1 MLYYKYVSK
10 YLPKIL
16 GGDIMKKQQ
25 FNPEEY
31 AKLKH
36 RVEVLQSRVK
46 LDSGPEQETAK
57 RLLAKVEKKLKSYE
71 ETHEIPKQQTEDY
84 STTTSFDFEDFFWDE
99 KVHNFSS
106 QSYHNRNAWNPNPNF
121 KWHVHFED
129 DKNYYE
135 DTRSET
141 EMINDLGILYA
152 IFGSTYQT
160 ALNYHVYKIRFKKQ
174 TNKDG
179 AFYRVYSDIYEDNIR
194 ICKDIIIGFWPFHFG
209 DDRCGDM
216 QFASMNSNS
225 IEKYN
230 NGCSSLYVRLLD
242 GLMDIWNFY
251 FDNQNAVPMI
261 TGPVVSYLESGYQS
275 SSNNKPKVQLNQEQ
289 RKAIIDKTE
298 NEIDSGK
305 MRYLECRA
313 SKLMIMAYKPYQTL
327 SSFLEE
333 SGVVYMVE
341 SSGVYIWDYAQKEF
355 GKLVG
360 YEYSSCRYF
369 LYLL

>member
-1 MLYYKYVSK
+1 
-10 YLPKIL
+10 
-16 GGDIMKKQQ
+16 MKKQQ

-36 RVEVLQSRVK
+36 RVEALQSRVK

-71 ETHEIPKQQTEDY
+71 ETHEIPKQHTEDY
-84 STTTSFDFEDFFWDE
+84 STTTSFDFDDFFWD
-99 KVHNFSS
+99 KKAYSS
-106 QSYHNRNAWNPNPNF
+106 SSRSYDNENAWNPNPNF

-135 DTRSET
+135 DTRSEA

-160 ALNYHVYKIRFKKQ
+160 VLNYHVYKIRFKKQ
-174 TNKDG
+174 TTKDG

-194 ICKDIIIGFWPFHFG
+194 ICKDIIIGFWPFNFG

-216 QFASMNSNS
+216 QFASMSSDS

-230 NGCSSLYVRLLD
+230 NGCASLYVTLLD
-242 GLMDIWNFY
+242 GLKDIWNFY
-251 FDNQNAVPMI
+251 FDNQSAVPML
-261 TGPVVSYLESGYQS
+261 TGSVLGYLESSYQS
-275 SSNNKPKVQLNQEQ
+275 SSNNKLKVQLNQEQ
-289 RKAIIDKTE
+289 RKEIIDKTE

-305 MRYLECRA
+305 MKHLESRA
-313 SKLMIMAYKPYQTL
+313 SKFVIMAYKPYNTL
-327 SSFLEE
+327 SEFLEE
-333 SGVVYMVE
+333 AGVVYKVE
-341 SSGVYIWDYAQKEF
+341 TSGVYILGYGERDF

-360 YEYSSCRYF
+360 YEYSRSTCRYC

>member
-1 MLYYKYVSK
+1 
-10 YLPKIL
+10 
-16 GGDIMKKQQ
+16 MKKQQ

-31 AKLKH
+31 TKLKH
-36 RVEVLQSRVK
+36 RVEALQLRVK
-46 LDSGPEQETAK
+46 LDFGPEQETAK
-57 RLLAKVEKKLKSYE
+57 RLLAKVEKKLKVYE
-71 ETHEIPKQQTEDY
+71 ETHEILKQHTEDY
-84 STTTSFDFEDFFWDE
+84 STTTSFDFEDSFGD
-99 KVHNFSS
+99 KKAYSYSS
-106 QSYHNRNAWNPNPNF
+106 QSYHNENEWNPNQNF
-121 KWHVHFED
+121 KWNVHFED

-135 DTRSET
+135 DTRSEV

-160 ALNYHVYKIRFKKQ
+160 ALNYHLYKIRFKKQ
-174 TNKDG
+174 TTKDR
-179 AFYRVYSDIYEDNIR
+179 AFYRVYSDVYEDNIR

-216 QFASMNSNS
+216 QFAIMSNNS

-230 NGCSSLYVRLLD
+230 NGCSNLYIRLLD
-242 GLMDIWNFY
+242 GLKNIWNFY
-251 FDNQNAVPMI
+251 FDNQNSVPML
-261 TGPVVSYLESGYQS
+261 TGSGQCDIKSDYHS
-275 SSNNKPKVQLNQEQ
+275 SFNDKLKVELNPEQ

-305 MRYLECRA
+305 MKYLECRA
-313 SKLMIMAYKPYQTL
+313 SKRVIMAYKPYQTL
-327 SSFLEE
+327 ISFLEE
-333 SGVVYMVE
+333 SGVVYVVE
-341 SSGVYIWDYAQKEF
+341 SSGVYIWDYYQKDF

>member
-1 MLYYKYVSK
+1 
-10 YLPKIL
+10 
-16 GGDIMKKQQ
+16 MKRQQ

-36 RVEVLQSRVK
+36 RVEALQSRVK

-57 RLLAKVEKKLKSYE
+57 RLLIKVEKKLKDYE
-71 ETHEIPKQQTEDY
+71 ETHEIPKQATEDY
-84 STTTSFDFEDFFWDE
+84 STTTNFDFWNSFWDE
-99 KVHNFSS
+99 PVHNSS
-106 QSYHNRNAWNPNPNF
+106 TSQTYHNQNAWNPNPNF

-129 DKNYYE
+129 DKNYHE
-135 DTRSET
+135 DIRSEA

-160 ALNYHVYKIRFKKQ
+160 VLNYHVYKIRFKKQ
-174 TNKDG
+174 TAKDG
-179 AFYRVYSDIYEDNIR
+179 AFYQVYSDVYEDNIR
-194 ICKDIIIGFWPFHFG
+194 ICKDIIIGFWPFNFG

-216 QFASMNSNS
+216 QFASMDSNS

-251 FDNQNAVPMI
+251 FDNQNATPML
-261 TGPVVSYLESGYQS
+261 TGPVLAYLESSYQS
-275 SSNNKPKVQLNQEQ
+275 SDNKPKVQLNKKQ
-289 RKAIIDKTE
+289 RKEIIDNTE
-298 NEIDSGK
+298 TEIDSGK
-305 MRYLECRA
+305 MKYLESRA
-313 SKLMIMAYKPYQTL
+313 SKLEIMAYKPYQTL

-333 SGVVYMVE
+333 SGVVYKVE
-341 SSGVYIWDYAQKEF
+341 TSGVYIWDYWQKDF

-360 YEYSSCRYF
+360 YEYSRSSCRYY

>member
-1 MLYYKYVSK
+1 
-10 YLPKIL
+10 
-16 GGDIMKKQQ
+16 MKKQQ

-31 AKLKH
+31 SKLKH

-71 ETHEIPKQQTEDY
+71 ETYKIPKQQTEEY
-84 STTTSFDFEDFFWDE
+84 STTIDFEGLFGKE
-99 KVHNFSS
+99 KVYNSCSQAYYNENVWNQKPNFEW
-106 QSYHNRNAWNPNPNF
+106 HVPNENAWNPNLNF
-121 KWHVHFED
+121 KWHIHFED

-135 DTRSET
+135 DTRSEL
-141 EMINDLGILYA
+141 EMIDDLGILYA

-160 ALNYHVYKIRFKKQ
+160 ALNYHVYKIRFKRQ
-174 TNKDG
+174 TTKDG

-216 QFASMNSNS
+216 QLASMNSNS

-230 NGCSSLYVRLLD
+230 NGCASLYVTLLD
-242 GLMDIWNFY
+242 ELKDIWNFY
-251 FDNQNAVPMI
+251 FDSQNAVPMI
-261 TGPVVSYLESGYQS
+261 TETIFGYLESSYQS
-275 SSNNKPKVQLNQEQ
+275 SSNNKLNVQLNQEQ
-289 RKAIIDKTE
+289 RKEIIDKTE

-305 MRYLECRA
+305 MKHLESKA
-313 SKLMIMAYKPYQTL
+313 SKFVITAYKPYNTL
-327 SSFLEE
+327 SEFLEE
-333 SGVVYMVE
+333 SGVVYKVE
-341 SSGVYIWDYAQKEF
+341 LSGVYILGYREEDF

-360 YEYSSCRYF
+360 YEYSRSTRRYC